1 MSLLV
6 QLVAALGLSQAE
18 IMRIA
23 TTAPA
28 RYKVYQIPKR
38 DGGSRTIAQPSRELK
53 AIQRFILHEKLSL
66 FPIHEKAMA
75 YVEGRNIWHNA
86 EIHKYSNCILKLDF
100 ENFFPSIKVADWEK
114 FAKRN
119 PVLGVDLRD
128 IKIYSQLLFWGET
141 ARSRQP
147 RCLSIGA
154 PTSPAISN
162 LLLFGLDQQLTEAA
176 NAFGVAYTRYA
187 DDITASAPNVDS
199 LKNFEKAARRIV
211 KGQKTPKLTFNEE
224 KRGLFRKGERRLV
237 TGLVITPMQ
246 TVSVG
251 RARKRLIS
259 AMLHRSSKG
268 LLDPRERSEL
278 KGLLGFCVAN
288 EGGFVERMREKY
300 GNTVVTSAMQFHAP
314 RRRELAGA

>member
-1 MSLLV
+1 MSLII
-6 QLVAALGLSQAE
+6 QLVAALGLSQVE
-18 IMRIA
+18 IMRIVA
-23 TTAPA
+23 TAPA

-38 DGGSRTIAQPSRELK
+38 DGGARTIAQPSRELK
-53 AIQRFILHEKLSL
+53 AIQRFILHEKISL
-66 FPIHEKAMA
+66 FPVHEKAMA
-75 YVEGRNIWHNA
+75 YHAGRNIWHNA
-86 EIHKYSNCILKLDF
+86 EIHKHSNCILKLDF
-100 ENFFPSIKVADWEK
+100 QSFFPSIKVADWEK

-119 PVLGVDLRD
+119 PVLGIDLRD
-128 IKIYSQLLFWGET
+128 MKIYSQLLFWGET
-141 ARSRQP
+141 ARSPRP

-162 LLLFGLDQQLTEAA
+162 LLLFDLDQQLAEVA
-176 NAFGVAYTRYA
+176 NALGVAYSRYA
-187 DDITASAPNVDS
+187 DDITASAPNVES
-199 LKNFEKAARRIV
+199 LKKFEQAARKIV

-288 EGGFVERMREKY
+288 ESAFVGRMREKY
-300 GNTVVTSAMQFHAP
+300 GNDVVTSAMQYHAP
-314 RRRELAGA
+314 RRHELAVA